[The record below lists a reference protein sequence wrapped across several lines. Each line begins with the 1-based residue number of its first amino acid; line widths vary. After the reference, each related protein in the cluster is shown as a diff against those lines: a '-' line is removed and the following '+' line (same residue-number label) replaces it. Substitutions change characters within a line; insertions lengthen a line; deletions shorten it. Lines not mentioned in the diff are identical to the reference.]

1 MSIGRTLKKLIGG
14 IAPTIGTALG
24 GPLGG
29 VAMKFLADKFTGG
42 DTGKVEDFLL
52 SANPDQLKELK
63 VAEMEFQK
71 HMADLGVRLEE
82 LEVEDR
88 GGARQLAT
96 EKGIKVQASL
106 SGLYT
111 AGYFGTL
118 GVFIMGWTN
127 IEPSM
132 SGMVVTLIG
141 ALVAAQL
148 QILNFCF
155 GSSRGSKEKTEAL
168 TMMMNGRG

>member
-1 MSIGRTLKKLIGG
+1 
-14 IAPTIGTALG
+14 
-24 GPLGG
+24 
-29 VAMKFLADKFTGG
+29 
-42 DTGKVEDFLL
+42 
-52 SANPDQLKELK
+52 LKELK

-141 ALVAAQL
+141 ALGAAQL
-148 QILNFCF
+148 QILNFWF